1 MAPGFRFPRV
11 LHPRSPTNPPGGTG
25 YRGAMMDMHTDD
37 PSHLVVSGL
46 VRRPDRYSLEDLVR
60 LGEHRDGPT
69 TAVVPMRRVIEGA
82 GPEGSATHVTALSAD
97 GSYAASIPLG
107 EAVSKGEIH
116 VNEAAGTYLPIRL
129 IVPEGMTLCWN
140 VKGLGRLRV
149 TEGPEP
155 DSLPEVLTH

>member
-1 MAPGFRFPRV
+1 M
-11 LHPRSPTNPPGGTG
+11 L
-25 YRGAMMDMHTDD
+25 TDD

-46 VRRPDRYSLEDLVR
+46 VEAPDRYTLEHLDR
-60 LGEHRDGPT
+60 LAEYRDGT
-69 TAVVPMRRVIEGA
+69 TDTVVPVRRVIENA
-82 GPEGSATHVTALSAD
+82 GPAASATHVTALSAD
-97 GSYAASIPLG
+97 GSYSASIPLG

-116 VNEAAGTYLPIRL
+116 VNRADKSNLPIRL
-129 IVPEGMTLCWN
+129 VVPEGMTLCWN

>member
-1 MAPGFRFPRV
+1 MN
-11 LHPRSPTNPPGGTG
+11 L
-25 YRGAMMDMHTDD
+25 HTDD

-46 VRRPDRYSLEDLVR
+46 VEAPDRYSLEALSR
-60 LGEHRDGPT
+60 LGENRDGATSVIP
-69 TAVVPMRRVIEGA
+69 VRRVIEEA
-82 GPEGSATHVTALSAD
+82 VPAAHATHVTALSAD
-97 GSYAASIPLG
+97 GSYSASIPLG

-116 VNEAAGTYLPIRL
+116 LSEAAESNTPIRL
-129 IVPEGMTLCWN
+129 VVSEGMTLCWN